1 MKKLFAVILSLGL
14 IIAPVPVINTAHA
27 SGGGGIAKQILGM
40 VNGIVGSTILM
51 KCKLGGM
58 QPSLMAYMAGSL
70 TYMFG
75 EISGG
80 MAQKKQMKEQS
91 EKLNKTHEEMKEG
104 GDYQKATI
112 DAQIDDEKGKL
123 KVVQGR
129 RKWIMATKVIYAVAT
144 GLAIWEIWRALPTP
158 VGMNIPDNAA
168 CAPNLGSNK
177 MMTKALAA
185 AYSGLMGFA
194 GGGIMGA
201 AMGAGTSFLAGGKA
215 AEFLLKVEAGV
226 DGAEGTATGLLN
238 NAYGRI
244 AFFAAATALVMM
256 IDGEL
261 KKEEEEI
268 KKRLADLEK
277 VKGQFNELN
286 TNGLAEGEAT
296 SGGEGGAGELGNDPN
311 NPNSQSY
318 ALRALPGG
326 IESASGCF
334 SQEGSGVNY
343 SSGGCKNPLQLKRPN
358 FDFKL
363 TTPSLMSGANTATD
377 LANALSRGDMA
388 RANVEAGS
396 LAGMAGRIDAINKKL
411 MKKLNDDLKAKGK
424 KPIDVNGELNRQL
437 AALNNS
443 LNKSNPGS
451 GNFTMADI
459 GDAGQANTT
468 DGNSTDANSA
478 EIQTAGTN
486 AAVGVGAN
494 DPLADL
500 AGIDSG
506 LEDSLVGADG
516 EKVASL
522 EESLNDFESSEDDIS
537 NKPDV
542 SIFKQL
548 SNRYFLNYTK
558 LFNRKE
564 VAPPIA
570 EPAPEKK

>member
-14 IIAPVPVINTAHA
+14 IIAPVPVVNTAHA
-27 SGGGGIAKQILGM
+27 SGGGGFAKQILGL
-40 VNGIVGSTILM
+40 VNGVVGSTVLM
-51 KCKLGGM
+51 KCKLGAM

-70 TYMFG
+70 TYVFG

-80 MAQKKQMKEQS
+80 MAQKKQMKEQG
-91 EKLNKTHEEMKEG
+91 EKLNDVKANMTEG
-104 GDYQKATI
+104 GEYQAATV
-112 DAQIDDEKGKL
+112 DAQIDDVKGKL

-129 RKWIMATKVIYAVAT
+129 RKWIMATKVIYGIAT
-144 GLAIWEIWRALPTP
+144 ALAIFEIWRALPIP
-158 VGMNIPDNAA
+158 AGLNIPDNAA
-168 CAPNLGSNK
+168 CIPNPASNK
-177 MMTKALAA
+177 MMTKAIAA

-201 AMGAGTSFLAGGKA
+201 AMGAGGTLLGGGGLSFILKFEAATDAGEA
-215 AEFLLKVEAGV
+215 AS
-226 DGAEGTATGLLN
+226 TGLLN
-238 NAYGRI
+238 SAYGRI
-244 AFFAAATALVMM
+244 AFFAAATVLVMM

-261 KKEEEEI
+261 KKEEEEL
-268 KKRLADLEK
+268 KKQLADLEK
-277 VKGQFNELN
+277 VKNQFKEMDSD
-286 TNGLAEGEAT
+286 GLAQGDSTEGT
-296 SGGEGGAGELGNDPN
+296 DPGAGELGNDPN

-334 SQEGSGVNY
+334 SQEGSGVNF
-343 SSGGCKNPLQLKRPN
+343 SSAGCKNPLQLKRPN

-363 TTPSLMSGANTATD
+363 TTPSLVSGANTATD

-424 KPIDVNGELNRQL
+424 KPIDVNGELNRQI
-437 AALNNS
+437 AVLNGA

-468 DGNSTDANSA
+468 EGNSTDANSA

-522 EESLNDFESSEDDIS
+522 EESLNDFEASEDDIS

-564 VAPPIA
+564 VTPPIA
-570 EPAPEKK
+570 EPVPAKK

>member
-14 IIAPVPVINTAHA
+14 IIAPIPVVSTAHA
-27 SGGGGIAKQILGM
+27 SGGGFAKQILGM
-40 VNGIVGSTILM
+40 ANGIVGSTILM

-58 QPSLMAYMAGSL
+58 QPSLMVYMAGSL
-70 TYMFG
+70 TYVFG

-80 MAQKKQMKEQS
+80 MAQKKHMKEQG

-104 GDYQKATI
+104 GDYQKATV
-112 DAQIDDEKGKL
+112 DAQLEDEKKKL
-123 KVVQGR
+123 EIVQGR
-129 RKWIMATKVIYAVAT
+129 RKWLMATKVIYAVAT
-144 GLAIWEIWRALPTP
+144 GLAIFEIWRALPTP
-158 VGMNIPDNAA
+158 VGLNIPDNAA
-168 CAPNLGSNK
+168 CAPNEASNK
-177 MMTKALAA
+177 VMTKAIAA

-201 AMGAGTSFLAGGKA
+201 AMGAGGTLLTGGA
-215 AEFLLKVEAGV
+215 DFILKVEAGTS
-226 DGAEGTATGLLN
+226 ATEGTATGLLN

-261 KKEEEEI
+261 KKEENDI
-268 KKRLADLEK
+268 KKRIADLEK
-277 VKGQFNELN
+277 VKGQYEELN
-286 TNGLAEGEAT
+286 SEGLAEGEST
-296 SGGEGGAGELGNDPN
+296 SGTDPGAGELGNDPN
-311 NPNSQSY
+311 NPNNRTY
-318 ALRALPGG
+318 ALKALPGG

-343 SSGGCKNPLQLKRPN
+343 SSAGCKNPLQLKRPN

-363 TTPSLMSGANTATD
+363 TTPSLVSGANTASD
-377 LANALSRGDMA
+377 LANAISSGDMA
-388 RANVEAGS
+388 KANVEAGS
-396 LAGMAGRIDAINKKL
+396 LAGMAGRIDAINKQL

-437 AALNNS
+437 AALNGA
-443 LNKSNPGS
+443 LNKANPGS
-451 GNFTMADI
+451 GNFSMADI
-459 GDAGQANTT
+459 GNAGEANTT
-468 DGNSTDANSA
+468 EGNSTEANSA

-486 AAVGVGAN
+486 AAIGVGAT

-500 AGIDSG
+500 AGIESG
-506 LEDSLVGADG
+506 LESDALAGEG

-564 VAPPIA
+564 VAPPMA
-570 EPAPEKK
+570 EPAPAKK